1 MAFAISGKIDS
12 TSRHKRNRMKISLTR
27 RECLVGAATL
37 AAASGAAPLAFA
49 GNTVRLSSVR
59 SGSVAWLIETIRA
72 EGLDKKHGFDLKI
85 VEVATNSAA
94 PVALLAGEADVI
106 VSDWTWALRQ
116 RSKGQDLKF
125 SSYSSALGAL
135 MVPKDSPIKSI
146 GDLVGKKIGVAGTG
160 IDKSWILLRAYSTK
174 VLGKDIA
181 KNADVVFGAAPLI
194 TEEFKSG
201 RLDAC
206 LNFWTY
212 AARLAGTGS
221 RQLLSMAEVIKA
233 LDISPAP
240 PLVGFIWSEKAVAAG
255 GVPVEKLLAAVSDA
269 NAVLAKSE
277 PAWERLKP
285 LVKPS
290 SDDEMTA
297 IKNYFRAG
305 ISVPWNAEA
314 TASAEKMTKL
324 LIELGDTELVGDG
337 TRFDPNLFY
346 TRQG

>member
-1 MAFAISGKIDS
+1 MSLSRRDVLATSAAIAACAGFPARSFASVPLRL
-12 TSRHKRNRMKISLTR
+12 TSVK
-27 RECLVGAATL
+27 
-37 AAASGAAPLAFA
+37 
-49 GNTVRLSSVR
+49 
-59 SGSVAWLIETIRA
+59 SGSVGWLIETIRA
-72 EGLDKKHGFDLKI
+72 EGLDKKHDLDLKI
-85 VEVATNSAA
+85 IEVATNSAA
-94 PVALLAGEADVI
+94 PIALLSGEADVV

-116 RSKGQDLKF
+116 RSKGQDFKF
-125 SSYSSALGAL
+125 SSYSSALGSV
-135 MVPKDSPIKSI
+135 MVPKDSPVKSLA
-146 GDLVGKKIGVAGTG
+146 DLMGKKIGVAGTG

-221 RQLLSMAEVIKA
+221 RQLLSMADVIKA

-240 PLVGFIWSEKAVAAG
+240 PLVGFIWSEKAAKDG
-255 GVPVEKLLAAVSDA
+255 GVPVDKLLAAVADA

-277 PAWERLKP
+277 EAWERLKP
-285 LVKPS
+285 LIKPS
-290 SDDEMTA
+290 SDEEMA
-297 IKNYFRAG
+297 SIKAYFRSG
-305 ISVPWNAEA
+305 ITSPWNAEA

-346 TRQG
+346 TAAG